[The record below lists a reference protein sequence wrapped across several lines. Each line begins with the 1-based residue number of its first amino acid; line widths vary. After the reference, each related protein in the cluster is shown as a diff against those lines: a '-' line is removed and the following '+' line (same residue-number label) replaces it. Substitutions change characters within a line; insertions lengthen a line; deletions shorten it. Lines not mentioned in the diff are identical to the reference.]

1 MKKFFLY
8 GSVVIIAI
16 LLILIMIAPKS
27 ETIQRSII
35 IEKPI
40 DVVYPYFASLQNIEE
55 YDVLQTL
62 DPNTVHEYRGVGNTV
77 GSVRAWKSEHKRVG
91 VGEQEIIE
99 MIPNK
104 EIISELRIE
113 KPVEFNS
120 TTFFKFDDNGTDTK
134 VIWGQDLYYGALQSV
149 FMMLVDVNKLK
160 GSDLEKGLQNAK
172 SILEE

>member
-40 DVVYPYFASLQNIEE
+40 DVVYPYFASLQNMEE
-55 YDVLQTL
+55 YATWQKL
-62 DPNTVHEYRGVGNTV
+62 DPNTVHEYRGAGNSV
-77 GSVRAWKSEHKRVG
+77 GSVHAWTSEHKQVG
-91 VGEQEIIE
+91 KGEQEIIK

-104 EIISELRIE
+104 EIISELRFKE
-113 KPVEFNS
+113 PFESNS
-120 TTFFKFDDNGTDTK
+120 IAFLKFDDNGSDTK
-134 VIWGQDLYYGALQSV
+134 VIWGYDTNYGAIESV
-149 FMMLVDVNKLK
+149 IMMFLDMDKLL
-160 GSDLEKGLQNAK
+160 GPDFEKGLQNAK